1 MASQQLVWLVTGT
14 SSGFGAEFV
23 HGILARGDKVV
34 AAARNADKIKHLEQA
49 GAKVLRLDLTDSQD
63 SVRGTIKQAVAFY
76 ERVDVLVNVR
86 LHSVLTSGKLNIEA
100 DRL

>member
-1 MASQQLVWLVTGT
+1 MHGQMFGT
-14 SSGFGAEFV
+14 SATLTG
-23 HGILARGDKVV
+23 
-34 AAARNADKIKHLEQA
+34 Q
-49 GAKVLRLDLTDSQD
+49 VLRLDLTDSQD